1 MKKKLKRAIAAS
13 VPLALIAGSAMAA
26 GASQIPQ
33 TTFHMFGARPA
44 VTNTVVLGGGATLPV
59 PAYLGKSFNGGY
71 QSSGTTTVGVS
82 GSVFGYFAS
91 QTGGLNVEYCS
102 TGSGKGKGVFDGP
115 INTVDIPC
123 SNAAS
128 GSPATTFGFL
138 PPSGS
143 PRQTFPNLAGTD
155 APLAQTDYS
164 SYTSN
169 HASPME
175 PVELPSL
182 YGSIAIYYRED
193 NHTTRITLTDAQL
206 CRIYSTTPVTFNQLL
221 GNGDNTTIVPVYR
234 ADGSGTSFNFTNHL
248 QSACK
253 FGVNQTFLSAVN
265 GLPAN
270 AVGATGNGGV
280 IAAVKAANGA
290 VGYAEAGYL
299 LPLASGTNY
308 ANVVNATT
316 NVAYDPIAGLPAAA
330 NTVTSGS
337 LQSNVAVNQ
346 TTYNGGPATTSA
358 LTGVRSGSCVKVL
371 LPSAYAKPKTGYP
384 IIAVTYLLS
393 NSAGNGSYAAAAL
406 RLLEKD
412 LTTPSLF
419 KHPGASAPITTV
431 DEAEP
436 AVSSG
441 TTGYSSLGSTFAT
454 VIQSAA
460 NSCINV

>member
-1 MKKKLKRAIAAS
+1 MKRQLKRAIAAS
-13 VPLALIAGSAMAA
+13 VPLALIAGSALAA
-26 GASQIPQ
+26 GASQVPQ
-33 TTFHMFGARPA
+33 ATFHMFGARPL

-59 PAYLGKSFNGGY
+59 PAYLGRSLNGGY
-71 QSSGTTTVGVS
+71 QSSGQTSVGVA
-82 GSVFGYFAS
+82 GSIFGYFAS
-91 QTGGLNVEYCS
+91 QTGGFNVEYCS

-128 GSPATTFGFL
+128 GSSATTFGFL

-143 PRQTFPNLAGTD
+143 PRQTFANLAGTD
-155 APLAQTDYS
+155 APLAQTEYS
-164 SYTSN
+164 SYISN

-175 PVELPSL
+175 PVELPSV
-182 YGSIAIYYRED
+182 YGSIAIYYHD
-193 NHTTRITLTDAQL
+193 AAQTTRITLSDAQL
-206 CRIYSTTPVTFNQLL
+206 CSIYTGGVTTFGQLL
-221 GNGDNTTIVPVYR
+221 HNSDPTRIVPVYR

-248 QSACK
+248 QKACG
-253 FGVNQTFLSAVN
+253 FGVNQTFTMADTK
-265 GLPAN
+265 LPAS

-280 IAAVKAANGA
+280 IAEIKAVNGA
-290 VGYAEAGYL
+290 IGYAEAGYL

-308 ANVVNATT
+308 ADVINATT
-316 NVAYDPIAGLPAAA
+316 NVAYDPIVGLPAAA
-330 NTVTSGS
+330 NTVTSSS

-346 TTYNGGPATTSA
+346 TVYGGGPATTSA

-371 LPSAYAKPKTGYP
+371 VPSAYAQPKTGYP
-384 IIAVTYLLS
+384 IVAVTYLLA
-393 NSAGNGSYAAAAL
+393 NSAGNASYGASAL

-419 KHPGASAPITTV
+419 KHPGASTPITTV

-441 TTGYSSLGSTFAT
+441 TTGYSSLGSTFAST
-454 VIQSAA
+454 IQGAA